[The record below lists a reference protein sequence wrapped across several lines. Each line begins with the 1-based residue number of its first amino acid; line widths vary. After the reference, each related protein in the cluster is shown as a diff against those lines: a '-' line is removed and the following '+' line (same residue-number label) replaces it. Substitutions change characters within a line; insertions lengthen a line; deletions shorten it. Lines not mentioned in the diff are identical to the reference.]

1 MSHDAATGEK
11 DEEWN
16 FVFSVPRGCKNGSL
30 RATVFF
36 LFFQSGFNNG
46 WDKDYIAQSVDTL
59 RRALV
64 VFLGYSSF
72 SHSSYLVSAKWRGW
86 GQGNIE
92 EKEGGGV
99 PHKPLER
106 KRALTFSSPS
116 RGRDERMSDG
126 RKPRR
131 GKMSSPSICIRLSH
145 SAAANEREKETQ
157 RPICVQAYLVAVVFW
172 TPFAGVLST

>member
-1 MSHDAATGEK
+1 M
-11 DEEWN
+11 
-16 FVFSVPRGCKNGSL
+16 
-30 RATVFF
+30 
-36 LFFQSGFNNG
+36 
-46 WDKDYIAQSVDTL
+46 
-59 RRALV
+59 V

-145 SAAANEREKETQ
+145 SAAANEQGKEIFYSLCPSSCLYSGTSVYKNNNDIQQQTISHSRWFLVIRGPSPMDHKFDDYGKSEREVTKQKKEKLR
-157 RPICVQAYLVAVVFW
+157 RP
-172 TPFAGVLST
+172 